1 MTDRESPIAMI
12 AMALRAPGSETPE
25 EFWAN
30 ILGGRD
36 TLTRATETQLRRVG
50 VPERLIKNPMY
61 VRSRLVLR
69 APGGFDAAFF
79 DMSGHTAKTTDPRA
93 IACSSR
99 ARTKRWSGLASSPVA
114 RRAPWGVFGGGGG
127 GQDGYVIRNFGG
139 GAVDLDD
146 PAVWWPRLPERHG
159 PHPRRGTVASASAP
173 STGLSNRSSA
183 VRSKSSEYGH
193 PIAHPV
199 RTRVGHCRA

>member
-79 DMSGHTAKTTDPRA
+79 DMSGHTAKTTDPPGHRLFLTCAYEALERA
-93 IACSSR
+93 GVVPGREAGTVGCVW
-99 ARTKRWSGLASSPVA
+99 RWGRWPGRLRHPQL
-114 RRAPWGVFGGGGG
+114 RR
-127 GQDGYVIRNFGG
+127 
-139 GAVDLDD
+139 
-146 PAVWWPRLPERHG
+146 
-159 PHPRRGTVASASAP
+159 RRGRP
-173 STGLSNRSSA
+173 R
-183 VRSKSSEYGH
+183 
-193 PIAHPV
+193 
-199 RTRVGHCRA
+199 